1 MANWLVRVLHIE
13 RAPMA
18 STAPGLPEHRDPAAT
33 RVGDFHVS
41 ELASDMAGSLSP
53 FGPEIEFPLP
63 LARLRY
69 THPSPAD
76 RPHLAEGR

>member
-1 MANWLVRVLHIE
+1 MAG
-13 RAPMA
+13 
-18 STAPGLPEHRDPAAT
+18 TAPRVPEPYREAPAL

-41 ELASDMAGSLSP
+41 ELAADMAGSLSP

-63 LARLRY
+63 LDRLRY
-69 THPSPAD
+69 THPSRSD

>member
-1 MANWLVRVLHIE
+1 
-13 RAPMA
+13 MA
-18 STAPGLPEHRDPAAT
+18 STAPKLPEPRVSAA

-53 FGPEIEFPLP
+53 FGPETEFPLP
-63 LARLRY
+63 PERVRY
-69 THPSPAD
+69 THPSAAD

>member
-1 MANWLVRVLHIE
+1 
-13 RAPMA
+13 MA
-18 STAPGLPEHRDPAAT
+18 STAPLSPERRRDDASPA

-41 ELASDMAGSLSP
+41 ELAADLAGSLSP

-63 LARLRY
+63 ISRLRY

-76 RPHLAEGR
+76 RPHLAAGR

>member
-1 MANWLVRVLHIE
+1 
-13 RAPMA
+13 MA
-18 STAPGLPEHRDPAAT
+18 STAPAAPEHRRDASAL

-41 ELASDMAGSLSP
+41 ELAADQAGSLSP
-53 FGPEIEFPLP
+53 FGPETEFPLP

-69 THPSPAD
+69 THPSAAD

>member
-1 MANWLVRVLHIE
+1 
-13 RAPMA
+13 MA
-18 STAPGLPEHRDPAAT
+18 STAPELPDQYRDPSTA
-33 RVGDFHVS
+33 RIGVHVS
-41 ELASDMAGSLSP
+41 ELAADMAGSLSP

-63 LARLRY
+63 LDRLRY